1 MGPAE
6 WREGAIPS
14 DSSDPFLEGQSA
26 SGSSAVLPCPTDYL
40 TFNLAVSDASIS
52 VFGYSRGIIEIF
64 NVFRDDGF
72 IITSIWTCQVDG
84 FLTLLFGLA
93 SINTLTVIS
102 VTRYI
107 KGCHPERDRMYGTC
121 EIDWAKANFS
131 TIYKSYIISIFICC
145 FFLPVTV
152 MVFSYV
158 SIINTVKLS
167 HALTGLGDPTDRQR
181 RIERDV
187 TRVSIV
193 ICTAFIIAWSPYAVI
208 SIWSAYGHPVPNL
221 TSILASLFAKSAS
234 FYNPIIYFGMSS
246 KFRKDI
252 FILFHCSK
260 EVKDP
265 VKLKRFKNLK
275 PKQPQPS
282 QKEEKYAPE
291 MHPAPSPDSG
301 VGSPTNTPPPA
312 NREVYFGILDTPSN
326 NPNIECDR
334 FTDDYTTQANQMTR
348 DLWSVESKALG
359 SQSLM
364 VLSGSVLGPVPLNIC
379 IDYLDMGIECTFS
392 KFPDDTK
399 LAENVDPLEEAKVCT
414 KTVGKKIVEGA
425 KPPPLNWERTVS
437 SLTWQINV
445 YIDSHGFLKKDYLN
459 GKWLKTREGLCPK
472 IFEYI
477 YQHLQCSLATHLDFA
492 LLTMKA
498 TVIATFFG
506 VFLTCT
512 YTAKEVTK
520 KTKKAKLYVPQIDC
534 DVKAGK
540 IINPEFIAKCP
551 PGCQDVKYRVYGT
564 DIYAS
569 FSSVCNAAIHSG
581 IIDNTGGKILV
592 QKVAG
597 HSGYRGSFS
606 NGVRSLSLPRWRESF
621 LVSEPK
627 KPEQDL
633 KGTKSA
639 DTAKT
644 SEKASDQGSSSV
656 HPAYASVVAAAA
668 SFSTKEELNPKPL
681 ESISQGN
688 QNCKVDLSFL
698 MDGSWSIGK
707 RRFQLQK
714 RFLGNVAQALGIGSA
729 GPLMGIVQYGDD
741 PSTEFN
747 LKSYANSKDLR
758 NAIEK
763 IQQKGGLSNVGKALS
778 FVNKNFFLDANG
790 NRGGAPN
797 VVVVMVDGWP
807 TDRVEEASRLAR
819 ESGINIFFVTVEAA
833 AQSEKQNVIEPN
845 FVDKA
850 VCRTNGFYSINVPSW
865 FSLHKAVQPLVK
877 RVCDT
882 DRLACSKTCLNAADI
897 GFVIDGSSSVG
908 TGNFRTVLQFVANIS
923 KEFEISDTDTRIGA
937 VQYTYEQRLEFSFDK
952 YSTKQDVLNAI
963 KRISYWSGGTSTG
976 AAISYASEQ
985 LFSKSKP
992 NKRKIMIL
1000 ITDGRS
1006 YDDVSLPAMA
1016 AHQNG
1021 VIAYSI
1027 GVAWAAPDELEA
1039 IASDPAK
1046 EHSFFV
1052 DEFDNLYRYV
1062 NQLIQNIC
1070 TEFNSQPRN

>member
-1 MGPAE
+1 M
-6 WREGAIPS
+6 R
-14 DSSDPFLEGQSA
+14 
-26 SGSSAVLPCPTDYL
+26 
-40 TFNLAVSDASIS
+40 
-52 VFGYSRGIIEIF
+52 
-64 NVFRDDGF
+64 
-72 IITSIWTCQVDG
+72 
-84 FLTLLFGLA
+84 
-93 SINTLTVIS
+93 
-102 VTRYI
+102 
-107 KGCHPERDRMYGTC
+107 
-121 EIDWAKANFS
+121 
-131 TIYKSYIISIFICC
+131 
-145 FFLPVTV
+145 
-152 MVFSYV
+152 
-158 SIINTVKLS
+158 
-167 HALTGLGDPTDRQR
+167 
-181 RIERDV
+181 
-187 TRVSIV
+187 
-193 ICTAFIIAWSPYAVI
+193 
-208 SIWSAYGHPVPNL
+208 
-221 TSILASLFAKSAS
+221 
-234 FYNPIIYFGMSS
+234 
-246 KFRKDI
+246 
-252 FILFHCSK
+252 
-260 EVKDP
+260 
-265 VKLKRFKNLK
+265 
-275 PKQPQPS
+275 
-282 QKEEKYAPE
+282 
-291 MHPAPSPDSG
+291 
-301 VGSPTNTPPPA
+301 
-312 NREVYFGILDTPSN
+312 
-326 NPNIECDR
+326 
-334 FTDDYTTQANQMTR
+334 
-348 DLWSVESKALG
+348 
-359 SQSLM
+359 
-364 VLSGSVLGPVPLNIC
+364 
-379 IDYLDMGIECTFS
+379 
-392 KFPDDTK
+392 
-399 LAENVDPLEEAKVCT
+399 
-414 KTVGKKIVEGA
+414 
-425 KPPPLNWERTVS
+425 
-437 SLTWQINV
+437 
-445 YIDSHGFLKKDYLN
+445 
-459 GKWLKTREGLCPK
+459 
-472 IFEYI
+472 
-477 YQHLQCSLATHLDFA
+477 
-492 LLTMKA
+492 A

-512 YTAKEVTK
+512 YTAKEATK

-551 PGCQDVKYRVYGT
+551 PGCQDVKHRVYGT

-581 IIDNTGGKILV
+581 IIDNTGGKVLV

-621 LVSEPK
+621 LVSEGKPRKGVSYPSTLEYSSSKSTAVKSEPK
-627 KPEQDL
+627 KTEQDL

-639 DTAKT
+639 DISNT
-644 SEKASDQGSSSV
+644 SEKASDQGDTARKEHQTTPVPTPGTEMATTTPTATTMTTEPSTTVPQPTTAPAAPRTTAAPAKARPGLHRGRDMGSSSV

-668 SFSTKEELNPKPL
+668 TMEIDSWKPGLSLFDTGFSSKEELNPKPL

-747 LKSYANSKDLR
+747 LKTYANSKDLR

-833 AQSEKQNVIEPN
+833 AQSEKQNVVEPN

-850 VCRTNGFYSINVPSW
+850 VCRTSGFYSINVPSW
-865 FSLHKAVQPLVK
+865 FSLHKVVQPLVK

-882 DRLACSKTCLNAADI
+882 ERLACSKTCLNAADI

-1006 YDDVSLPAMA
+1006 YDDVSVPAMA

-1052 DEFDNLYRYV
+1052 DDFDNLYRYV

>member
-1 MGPAE
+1 
-6 WREGAIPS
+6 
-14 DSSDPFLEGQSA
+14 
-26 SGSSAVLPCPTDYL
+26 
-40 TFNLAVSDASIS
+40 
-52 VFGYSRGIIEIF
+52 
-64 NVFRDDGF
+64 
-72 IITSIWTCQVDG
+72 
-84 FLTLLFGLA
+84 
-93 SINTLTVIS
+93 
-102 VTRYI
+102 
-107 KGCHPERDRMYGTC
+107 
-121 EIDWAKANFS
+121 
-131 TIYKSYIISIFICC
+131 
-145 FFLPVTV
+145 
-152 MVFSYV
+152 
-158 SIINTVKLS
+158 
-167 HALTGLGDPTDRQR
+167 
-181 RIERDV
+181 
-187 TRVSIV
+187 
-193 ICTAFIIAWSPYAVI
+193 
-208 SIWSAYGHPVPNL
+208 
-221 TSILASLFAKSAS
+221 
-234 FYNPIIYFGMSS
+234 
-246 KFRKDI
+246 
-252 FILFHCSK
+252 
-260 EVKDP
+260 
-265 VKLKRFKNLK
+265 
-275 PKQPQPS
+275 
-282 QKEEKYAPE
+282 
-291 MHPAPSPDSG
+291 
-301 VGSPTNTPPPA
+301 
-312 NREVYFGILDTPSN
+312 
-326 NPNIECDR
+326 
-334 FTDDYTTQANQMTR
+334 
-348 DLWSVESKALG
+348 
-359 SQSLM
+359 
-364 VLSGSVLGPVPLNIC
+364 
-379 IDYLDMGIECTFS
+379 
-392 KFPDDTK
+392 
-399 LAENVDPLEEAKVCT
+399 
-414 KTVGKKIVEGA
+414 
-425 KPPPLNWERTVS
+425 
-437 SLTWQINV
+437 
-445 YIDSHGFLKKDYLN
+445 
-459 GKWLKTREGLCPK
+459 
-472 IFEYI
+472 
-477 YQHLQCSLATHLDFA
+477 A

-498 TVIATFFG
+498 TVIATFLG

-512 YTAKEVTK
+512 YTAKEPTK
-520 KTKKAKLYVPQIDC
+520 KTKKPKLYVPQIDC
-534 DVKAGK
+534 DIKAGK

-621 LVSEPK
+621 LVSEG
-627 KPEQDL
+627 KPR
-633 KGTKSA
+633 KGVTYPS
-639 DTAKT
+639 TL
-644 SEKASDQGSSSV
+644 EYSSSKSTAV
-656 HPAYASVVAAAA
+656 KSGNDHVNVPTGDAVRKEYQTSPVPTPATQVATTTPTPTTTTTDPSTTAPQPTTTPPATRTTAAAA
-668 SFSTKEELNPKPL
+668 KTRPGLHRVRDMAFRSISTSASNRNILRHNTGIQRQEPVATFQRAAGSPAHLAMETDLWKPGLSLFETGFSSKEEVNPKPL

-688 QNCKVDLSFL
+688 QKCKVDLSFL

-714 RFLGNVAQALGIGSA
+714 RFLGNMAQALGIGSA

-747 LKSYANSKDLR
+747 LKTYANSKDLR

-797 VVVVMVDGWP
+797 VVVVVVDGWP

-865 FSLHKAVQPLVK
+865 FSLHKVVQPLVK

-882 DRLACSKTCLNAADI
+882 DRLVCSKTCLNSADI

-952 YSTKQDVLNAI
+952 YSTKEDVLNAI

-1006 YDDVSLPAMA
+1006 YDDVSVPAMD

-1039 IASDPAK
+1039 IATDPVK

>member
-1 MGPAE
+1 
-6 WREGAIPS
+6 
-14 DSSDPFLEGQSA
+14 
-26 SGSSAVLPCPTDYL
+26 
-40 TFNLAVSDASIS
+40 
-52 VFGYSRGIIEIF
+52 
-64 NVFRDDGF
+64 
-72 IITSIWTCQVDG
+72 
-84 FLTLLFGLA
+84 
-93 SINTLTVIS
+93 
-102 VTRYI
+102 
-107 KGCHPERDRMYGTC
+107 
-121 EIDWAKANFS
+121 
-131 TIYKSYIISIFICC
+131 
-145 FFLPVTV
+145 
-152 MVFSYV
+152 
-158 SIINTVKLS
+158 
-167 HALTGLGDPTDRQR
+167 
-181 RIERDV
+181 
-187 TRVSIV
+187 
-193 ICTAFIIAWSPYAVI
+193 
-208 SIWSAYGHPVPNL
+208 
-221 TSILASLFAKSAS
+221 
-234 FYNPIIYFGMSS
+234 
-246 KFRKDI
+246 
-252 FILFHCSK
+252 
-260 EVKDP
+260 
-265 VKLKRFKNLK
+265 
-275 PKQPQPS
+275 
-282 QKEEKYAPE
+282 
-291 MHPAPSPDSG
+291 
-301 VGSPTNTPPPA
+301 
-312 NREVYFGILDTPSN
+312 
-326 NPNIECDR
+326 
-334 FTDDYTTQANQMTR
+334 
-348 DLWSVESKALG
+348 
-359 SQSLM
+359 
-364 VLSGSVLGPVPLNIC
+364 
-379 IDYLDMGIECTFS
+379 
-392 KFPDDTK
+392 
-399 LAENVDPLEEAKVCT
+399 
-414 KTVGKKIVEGA
+414 
-425 KPPPLNWERTVS
+425 
-437 SLTWQINV
+437 
-445 YIDSHGFLKKDYLN
+445 
-459 GKWLKTREGLCPK
+459 
-472 IFEYI
+472 
-477 YQHLQCSLATHLDFA
+477 
-492 LLTMKA
+492 MKA

-512 YTAKEVTK
+512 YTAKEATK

-621 LVSEPK
+621 LVSEGKPRKGVTYPTTLEYSSSKSTTVKSEPK

-633 KGTKSA
+633 KGMKSA
-639 DTAKT
+639 DTANT
-644 SEKASDQGSSSV
+644 SEKALEQGDTVRKENQTTPVPTPATQMATTTPTPMTTTTDPSTTMPQPTKTPAATRTTAAAAKTRPGLHRVRDMGSSSV

-668 SFSTKEELNPKPL
+668 RQVQAAQGRGQNTAFRGTSTSASNSNILRHNTGVQRQEPVATFQRAASSPAHLAMETDSWKPGL
-681 ESISQGN
+681 SLFDTD
-688 QNCKVDLSFL
+688 CKVDLSFL

-747 LKSYANSKDLR
+747 LKTYANSKDLR

-850 VCRTNGFYSINVPSW
+850 VCRTSGFYSINVPSW
-865 FSLHKAVQPLVK
+865 FSLHKVVQPLVK

-882 DRLACSKTCLNAADI
+882 DRLACSKTCLNSADI

-952 YSTKQDVLNAI
+952 HSTKQDVLNAI

-1006 YDDVSLPAMA
+1006 YDDVSMPAMA

>member
-1 MGPAE
+1 
-6 WREGAIPS
+6 
-14 DSSDPFLEGQSA
+14 L
-26 SGSSAVLPCPTDYL
+26 
-40 TFNLAVSDASIS
+40 
-52 VFGYSRGIIEIF
+52 
-64 NVFRDDGF
+64 
-72 IITSIWTCQVDG
+72 
-84 FLTLLFGLA
+84 
-93 SINTLTVIS
+93 
-102 VTRYI
+102 
-107 KGCHPERDRMYGTC
+107 
-121 EIDWAKANFS
+121 
-131 TIYKSYIISIFICC
+131 
-145 FFLPVTV
+145 
-152 MVFSYV
+152 
-158 SIINTVKLS
+158 
-167 HALTGLGDPTDRQR
+167 
-181 RIERDV
+181 
-187 TRVSIV
+187 
-193 ICTAFIIAWSPYAVI
+193 
-208 SIWSAYGHPVPNL
+208 
-221 TSILASLFAKSAS
+221 
-234 FYNPIIYFGMSS
+234 
-246 KFRKDI
+246 
-252 FILFHCSK
+252 
-260 EVKDP
+260 
-265 VKLKRFKNLK
+265 
-275 PKQPQPS
+275 
-282 QKEEKYAPE
+282 
-291 MHPAPSPDSG
+291 
-301 VGSPTNTPPPA
+301 
-312 NREVYFGILDTPSN
+312 
-326 NPNIECDR
+326 
-334 FTDDYTTQANQMTR
+334 
-348 DLWSVESKALG
+348 
-359 SQSLM
+359 
-364 VLSGSVLGPVPLNIC
+364 
-379 IDYLDMGIECTFS
+379 
-392 KFPDDTK
+392 
-399 LAENVDPLEEAKVCT
+399 
-414 KTVGKKIVEGA
+414 
-425 KPPPLNWERTVS
+425 
-437 SLTWQINV
+437 
-445 YIDSHGFLKKDYLN
+445 
-459 GKWLKTREGLCPK
+459 
-472 IFEYI
+472 
-477 YQHLQCSLATHLDFA
+477 
-492 LLTMKA
+492 
-498 TVIATFFG
+498 G
-506 VFLTCT
+506 VFLICT
-512 YTAKEVTK
+512 YAAKEATK

-621 LVSEPK
+621 LVSEG
-627 KPEQDL
+627 KPR
-633 KGTKSA
+633 KGVTYPS
-639 DTAKT
+639 TL
-644 SEKASDQGSSSV
+644 EYSSSKSTTV
-656 HPAYASVVAAAA
+656 KSGNDHVNVPTGDAVRKEYQTSPVPTPATQMATTTPTPTTMMTDPSTTTPKPTITPATTRTTTVAAAA
-668 SFSTKEELNPKPL
+668 KTRAGLHRVRDIAFRGTSTSASNRNILRPNTGIQRQEPVAAFWRATSSPAHLAVETDSWKPGLSLFDTGFSSKEELNPKPL

-688 QNCKVDLSFL
+688 PNCKVDLSFL

-714 RFLGNVAQALGIGSA
+714 QFLGNMAQALGVSST
-729 GPLMGIVQYGDD
+729 GPLMGIVQYGND

-747 LKSYANSKDLR
+747 LKTYTNSKDLR

-763 IQQKGGLSNVGKALS
+763 IPQKGGLSNVGKALS
-778 FVNKNFFLDANG
+778 FVNKNFFSDANG

-819 ESGINIFFVTVEAA
+819 ESGINIFFVTIEAA
-833 AQSEKQNVIEPN
+833 AESEKQNVMEPN

-850 VCRTNGFYSINVPSW
+850 VCRTNGFYAINVPSW
-865 FSLHKAVQPLVK
+865 FSLHKVVQPLVK

-882 DRLACSKTCLNAADI
+882 DRLVCSKTCLNSADI

-908 TGNFRTVLQFVANIS
+908 TSNFRTVLQFVANIS

-952 YSTKQDVLNAI
+952 YSTKQDVLSAI

-1006 YDDVSLPAMA
+1006 YDDVRVPAMA

-1027 GVAWAAPDELEA
+1027 GVAWAAQDELEA
-1039 IASDPAK
+1039 IATDPDK

-1052 DEFDNLYRYV
+1052 DEFDNLYHFV

>member
-1 MGPAE
+1 
-6 WREGAIPS
+6 
-14 DSSDPFLEGQSA
+14 
-26 SGSSAVLPCPTDYL
+26 
-40 TFNLAVSDASIS
+40 
-52 VFGYSRGIIEIF
+52 
-64 NVFRDDGF
+64 
-72 IITSIWTCQVDG
+72 
-84 FLTLLFGLA
+84 
-93 SINTLTVIS
+93 
-102 VTRYI
+102 
-107 KGCHPERDRMYGTC
+107 
-121 EIDWAKANFS
+121 
-131 TIYKSYIISIFICC
+131 
-145 FFLPVTV
+145 
-152 MVFSYV
+152 
-158 SIINTVKLS
+158 
-167 HALTGLGDPTDRQR
+167 
-181 RIERDV
+181 
-187 TRVSIV
+187 
-193 ICTAFIIAWSPYAVI
+193 
-208 SIWSAYGHPVPNL
+208 
-221 TSILASLFAKSAS
+221 
-234 FYNPIIYFGMSS
+234 
-246 KFRKDI
+246 
-252 FILFHCSK
+252 
-260 EVKDP
+260 
-265 VKLKRFKNLK
+265 
-275 PKQPQPS
+275 
-282 QKEEKYAPE
+282 
-291 MHPAPSPDSG
+291 
-301 VGSPTNTPPPA
+301 
-312 NREVYFGILDTPSN
+312 
-326 NPNIECDR
+326 
-334 FTDDYTTQANQMTR
+334 
-348 DLWSVESKALG
+348 
-359 SQSLM
+359 
-364 VLSGSVLGPVPLNIC
+364 
-379 IDYLDMGIECTFS
+379 
-392 KFPDDTK
+392 
-399 LAENVDPLEEAKVCT
+399 
-414 KTVGKKIVEGA
+414 
-425 KPPPLNWERTVS
+425 
-437 SLTWQINV
+437 
-445 YIDSHGFLKKDYLN
+445 
-459 GKWLKTREGLCPK
+459 
-472 IFEYI
+472 
-477 YQHLQCSLATHLDFA
+477 
-492 LLTMKA
+492 MKA
-498 TVIATFFG
+498 TAIATFFG

-512 YTAKEVTK
+512 YTAKEATK
-520 KTKKAKLYVPQIDC
+520 KPKKPKLYFALTDVPQIDC

-597 HSGYRGSFS
+597 HSAYRGSFS

-621 LVSEPK
+621 LVSEGKPRKGVTYPSTLEYSSSKSTAVKSEPK
-627 KPEQDL
+627 KPEQDP
-633 KGTKSA
+633 KGMKSA
-639 DTAKT
+639 DTSNT
-644 SEKASDQGSSSV
+644 SEKASEQGDAIRKEYQTSPVPTPATQMATTTPTPMTTTTDPSTTVPQPTTTPATTRTTAAAAKTRPGLHRVREMGSSSV
-656 HPAYASVVAAAA
+656 HPAYASVVAAASRQVQA
-668 SFSTKEELNPKPL
+668 AQGRGQNTAFRGTSTSTSNRNIVRHNTGIQRQEPVATFQRAAGSPAHLAMETDSWKHGLSLFDTGFSSKEELNPKPL

-729 GPLMGIVQYGDD
+729 GPLMGIIQYGDD

-747 LKSYANSKDLR
+747 LKTYANSKDIR

-797 VVVVMVDGWP
+797 VVVVVVDGWP
-807 TDRVEEASRLAR
+807 TDQVEEASRLAR

-833 AQSEKQNVIEPN
+833 AQNEKQNVIEPN

-865 FSLHKAVQPLVK
+865 FSLHKVVQPLVK

-882 DRLACSKTCLNAADI
+882 DRLVCSKTCLNSADI

-908 TGNFRTVLQFVANIS
+908 TSNFRTVLQFVANIS
-923 KEFEISDTDTRIGA
+923 KEFEISDTDTRVGA

-952 YSTKQDVLNAI
+952 YSTKEDVLSAI

-1006 YDDVSLPAMA
+1006 YDDVSVPAME
-1016 AHQNG
+1016 AHRNG

-1039 IASDPAK
+1039 IATDPHK

>member
-1 MGPAE
+1 
-6 WREGAIPS
+6 
-14 DSSDPFLEGQSA
+14 
-26 SGSSAVLPCPTDYL
+26 
-40 TFNLAVSDASIS
+40 
-52 VFGYSRGIIEIF
+52 
-64 NVFRDDGF
+64 
-72 IITSIWTCQVDG
+72 
-84 FLTLLFGLA
+84 
-93 SINTLTVIS
+93 
-102 VTRYI
+102 
-107 KGCHPERDRMYGTC
+107 
-121 EIDWAKANFS
+121 
-131 TIYKSYIISIFICC
+131 
-145 FFLPVTV
+145 
-152 MVFSYV
+152 
-158 SIINTVKLS
+158 
-167 HALTGLGDPTDRQR
+167 
-181 RIERDV
+181 
-187 TRVSIV
+187 
-193 ICTAFIIAWSPYAVI
+193 
-208 SIWSAYGHPVPNL
+208 
-221 TSILASLFAKSAS
+221 
-234 FYNPIIYFGMSS
+234 
-246 KFRKDI
+246 
-252 FILFHCSK
+252 
-260 EVKDP
+260 
-265 VKLKRFKNLK
+265 
-275 PKQPQPS
+275 
-282 QKEEKYAPE
+282 
-291 MHPAPSPDSG
+291 
-301 VGSPTNTPPPA
+301 
-312 NREVYFGILDTPSN
+312 
-326 NPNIECDR
+326 
-334 FTDDYTTQANQMTR
+334 
-348 DLWSVESKALG
+348 
-359 SQSLM
+359 
-364 VLSGSVLGPVPLNIC
+364 
-379 IDYLDMGIECTFS
+379 
-392 KFPDDTK
+392 
-399 LAENVDPLEEAKVCT
+399 
-414 KTVGKKIVEGA
+414 
-425 KPPPLNWERTVS
+425 
-437 SLTWQINV
+437 
-445 YIDSHGFLKKDYLN
+445 
-459 GKWLKTREGLCPK
+459 
-472 IFEYI
+472 
-477 YQHLQCSLATHLDFA
+477 
-492 LLTMKA
+492 LLTMRT

-506 VFLTCT
+506 VFLICT
-512 YTAKEVTK
+512 YAAKEATK

-597 HSGYRGSFS
+597 HSSYRGSFS

-621 LVSEPK
+621 LVSEG
-627 KPEQDL
+627 KPR
-633 KGTKSA
+633 KGVTYPS
-639 DTAKT
+639 TL
-644 SEKASDQGSSSV
+644 EYSSSKSTAV
-656 HPAYASVVAAAA
+656 KSGNDRVNVPTGDAVRKEYQTSPVPTPATQMATTTPTPTTMMTDPSTTTPKPTTTPATTRTTTVAAAA
-668 SFSTKEELNPKPL
+668 KTRAGLHRVRDIAFRGTSTSASNRNILRPNTGIQRQEPVAAFWRATGSPAHLAVETDSWKPGLSLFDTGFSSKEELNPKPL

-688 QNCKVDLSFL
+688 PNCFVDLSFL

-714 RFLGNVAQALGIGSA
+714 QFLSNMAQALGISST
-729 GPLMGIVQYGDD
+729 GPLMGIVQYGND

-747 LKSYANSKDLR
+747 LKTYTNSKDLR

-763 IQQKGGLSNVGKALS
+763 IPQKGGLSNVGKALS
-778 FVNKNFFLDANG
+778 FVNKNFFSDANG

-819 ESGINIFFVTVEAA
+819 ESGINIFFVTIEAA
-833 AQSEKQNVIEPN
+833 AESEKQNIMEPN

-850 VCRTNGFYSINVPSW
+850 VCRTNGFYAINVPSW
-865 FSLHKAVQPLVK
+865 FSLHKVVQPLVK

-882 DRLACSKTCLNAADI
+882 DRLVCSKTCLNSADI

-908 TGNFRTVLQFVANIS
+908 TSNFRTVLQFVANIS

-952 YSTKQDVLNAI
+952 YSTKQDVLSAI

-1006 YDDVSLPAMA
+1006 YDDVRVPAMA

-1027 GVAWAAPDELEA
+1027 GVAWAAQDELEA
-1039 IASDPAK
+1039 IATDPDK

-1052 DEFDNLYRYV
+1052 DEFDNLYHFV

>member
-1 MGPAE
+1 
-6 WREGAIPS
+6 
-14 DSSDPFLEGQSA
+14 
-26 SGSSAVLPCPTDYL
+26 
-40 TFNLAVSDASIS
+40 
-52 VFGYSRGIIEIF
+52 
-64 NVFRDDGF
+64 
-72 IITSIWTCQVDG
+72 
-84 FLTLLFGLA
+84 
-93 SINTLTVIS
+93 
-102 VTRYI
+102 
-107 KGCHPERDRMYGTC
+107 
-121 EIDWAKANFS
+121 
-131 TIYKSYIISIFICC
+131 
-145 FFLPVTV
+145 
-152 MVFSYV
+152 
-158 SIINTVKLS
+158 
-167 HALTGLGDPTDRQR
+167 
-181 RIERDV
+181 
-187 TRVSIV
+187 
-193 ICTAFIIAWSPYAVI
+193 
-208 SIWSAYGHPVPNL
+208 
-221 TSILASLFAKSAS
+221 
-234 FYNPIIYFGMSS
+234 
-246 KFRKDI
+246 
-252 FILFHCSK
+252 
-260 EVKDP
+260 
-265 VKLKRFKNLK
+265 
-275 PKQPQPS
+275 
-282 QKEEKYAPE
+282 
-291 MHPAPSPDSG
+291 
-301 VGSPTNTPPPA
+301 
-312 NREVYFGILDTPSN
+312 
-326 NPNIECDR
+326 
-334 FTDDYTTQANQMTR
+334 
-348 DLWSVESKALG
+348 
-359 SQSLM
+359 
-364 VLSGSVLGPVPLNIC
+364 
-379 IDYLDMGIECTFS
+379 
-392 KFPDDTK
+392 
-399 LAENVDPLEEAKVCT
+399 
-414 KTVGKKIVEGA
+414 
-425 KPPPLNWERTVS
+425 
-437 SLTWQINV
+437 
-445 YIDSHGFLKKDYLN
+445 
-459 GKWLKTREGLCPK
+459 
-472 IFEYI
+472 
-477 YQHLQCSLATHLDFA
+477 
-492 LLTMKA
+492 MKA
-498 TVIATFFG
+498 TIIATFFG

-512 YTAKEVTK
+512 YTAKEATK

-621 LVSEPK
+621 LVSEGKPRKGVTYPSTLEYSSSKTTAVKSEPK
-627 KPEQDL
+627 KTEQDL
-633 KGTKSA
+633 KGMKIA
-639 DTAKT
+639 DTFNT
-644 SEKASDQGSSSV
+644 SGKASDQGDTVHKEYQTTPVPTPATQMATTTPTPTTTMTDPSTTVPQLTTTPAAARTTAAPAKTRPGLHRVRDMGSSSV

-668 SFSTKEELNPKPL
+668 TMEIDSWKPGLSLFDTGFSSKEELNPKPL
-681 ESISQGN
+681 ESTSQGN

-714 RFLGNVAQALGIGSA
+714 RFLGNVAQALGIGSD

-747 LKSYANSKDLR
+747 LKTYANSKDLR

-797 VVVVMVDGWP
+797 VVVVIVDGWP

-819 ESGINIFFVTVEAA
+819 ESGINIFFVTVEGA

-850 VCRTNGFYSINVPSW
+850 VCRTSGFYSINVPSW
-865 FSLHKAVQPLVK
+865 FSLHKVVQPLVK